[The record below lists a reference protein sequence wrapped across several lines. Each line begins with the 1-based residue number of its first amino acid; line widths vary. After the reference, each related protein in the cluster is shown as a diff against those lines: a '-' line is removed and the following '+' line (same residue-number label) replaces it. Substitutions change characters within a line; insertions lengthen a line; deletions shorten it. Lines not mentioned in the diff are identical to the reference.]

1 MGFKIDIVVIGFIT
15 LDVEASSPCGGS
27 GGGGGGGG
35 GKRRTRRRQLV
46 AREM

>member
-1 MGFKIDIVVIGFIT
+1 MGFKIDIVVIGFIAV
-15 LDVEASSPCGGS
+15 DVEASSPCGG

-35 GKRRTRRRQLV
+35 GKRRTRRRQFV